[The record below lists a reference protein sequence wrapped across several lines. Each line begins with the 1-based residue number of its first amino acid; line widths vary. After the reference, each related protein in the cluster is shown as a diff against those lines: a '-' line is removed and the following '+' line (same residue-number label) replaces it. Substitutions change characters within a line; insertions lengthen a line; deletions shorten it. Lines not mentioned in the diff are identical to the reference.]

1 MSQDAVV
8 RDPRDAPHRD
18 DSRRRELARE
28 RRLRHAR
35 GRRSEPG
42 GQLGDCGGSDGPE
55 SEVNGCAIQPA
66 TQCPGA
72 DLSGANLEGAD
83 LSGANLSG
91 ANLEGTNLGGA
102 NLSEAN
108 LSSAQIVDTDLSDA
122 DLTGA
127 NLTGATITGTNL
139 EGATLC
145 GTIRADGTTDD
156 TSCPPSAE
164 TTETTD
170 TTSTAAAVTSFD
182 VADVDCSSGAG
193 TGTVT
198 VSWTTEATTAV
209 ELSVDGAIAST
220 AGPEGTADLDVPC
233 DGATHEVSI
242 TPRNDSG
249 RERRSPRRCL
259 PASRP
264 TIGGALHAETT
275 MRP

>member
-1 MSQDAVV
+1 MIDGPPSPTEERKMALDRRVV
-8 RDPRDAPHRD
+8 GIVVAMLVAL
-18 DSRRRELARE
+18 LA
-28 RRLRHAR
+28 A
-35 GRRSEPG
+35 G
-42 GQLGDCGGSDGPE
+42 CGGSDGPE

-66 TQCPGA
+66 TQCTGA

-91 ANLEGTNLGGA
+91 ANLEETNLSGA

-145 GTIRADGTTDD
+145 GTIRTDGTTDD
-156 TSCPPSAE
+156 TSCPPSTETTE

-170 TTSTAAAVTSFD
+170 TTSAAAEVTSFD
-182 VADVDCSSGAG
+182 VGDLDCSSGAS

-198 VSWTTEATTAV
+198 ASWTTEATTAV
-209 ELSVDGAIAST
+209 ELSVDGVIANT
-220 AGPEGTADLDVPC
+220 AGPEGTADLNVPC
-233 DGATHEVSI
+233 DGASHEVSI

-249 RERRSPRRCL
+249 S
-259 PASRP
+259 
-264 TIGGALHAETT
+264 GETESQDVSSG
-275 MRP
+275 